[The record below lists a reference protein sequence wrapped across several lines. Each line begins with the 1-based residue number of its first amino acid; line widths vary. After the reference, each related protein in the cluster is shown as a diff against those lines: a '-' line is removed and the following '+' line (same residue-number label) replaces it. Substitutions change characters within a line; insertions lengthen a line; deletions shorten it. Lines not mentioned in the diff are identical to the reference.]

1 MYFERTV
8 INFCQVGEI
17 NHQAR
22 TSSFSIH
29 FSGFI
34 ERVTELLHSR
44 EIQIGIGFDDNSFL
58 CDFVSLH
65 NKRME

>member
-1 MYFERTV
+1 
-8 INFCQVGEI
+8 
-17 NHQAR
+17 
-22 TSSFSIH
+22 
-29 FSGFI
+29 
-34 ERVTELLHSR
+34 VTELLHSR